1 MSTNKIDNAISLYN
15 NITEK
20 YPKKTDSYYNLVNLY
35 LTKQDLIKASELLD
49 KIEKISGRSENLVM
63 TKFNIFRMEQNWE
76 GALKYLVEAEK
87 DLQSPSIEVLIG
99 DMYADRFKDSLA
111 LKYYNKALKTNP
123 KYAPALFGRAEMYRI
138 SGDYENY
145 FSDILPFFADNEI
158 ESELKTDYLRQ
169 LFQTPNF
176 IQRYREQVDTMVSNL
191 EQSHPTDSTTL
202 FLVAAYY
209 SQGED
214 KDNCIRVLKKNYN
227 LYPKSF
233 DAMFQYITYMYYIE
247 DWKNVKEASEIALA
261 DFPDNTDL
269 YQLIGI
275 SQFRLKEIHE
285 AIKTYKKIEKIAFEN
300 KDTSGIVNAYSLIG
314 DLSYEIGDKKQ
325 AYTYYKKALK
335 YDSKN
340 APVLNNYG
348 FFP

>member
-1 MSTNKIDNAISLYN
+1 MLF
-15 NITEK
+15 
-20 YPKKTDSYYNLVNLY
+20 
-35 LTKQDLIKASELLD
+35 
-49 KIEKISGRSENLVM
+49 RS
-63 TKFNIFRMEQNWE
+63 
-76 GALKYLVEAEK
+76 
-87 DLQSPSIEVLIG
+87 
-99 DMYADRFKDSLA
+99 
-111 LKYYNKALKTNP
+111 
-123 KYAPALFGRAEMYRI
+123 
-138 SGDYENY
+138 
-145 FSDILPFFADNEI
+145 
-158 ESELKTDYLRQ
+158 
-169 LFQTPNF
+169 
-176 IQRYREQVDTMVSNL
+176 TMVSNL

-340 APVLNNYG
+340 APVLNNYAYYLCLEG
-348 FFP
+348 KNLKQAYQMSRTTIRLEPDNPTYLDTFGWILYLMGKPLEAKAQFKHAMIYGGKDNPEILGHRSEERRVGKEC